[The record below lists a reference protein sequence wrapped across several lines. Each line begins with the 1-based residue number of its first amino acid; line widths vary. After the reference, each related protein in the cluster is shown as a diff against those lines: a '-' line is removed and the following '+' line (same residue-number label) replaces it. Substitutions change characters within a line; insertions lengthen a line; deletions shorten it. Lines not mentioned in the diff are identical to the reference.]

1 MPPASAI
8 FASAKLSRQ
17 LAVQRSGTIV
27 PARPD
32 EQFAPN
38 SPTLKALSLY
48 IVLRPAA
55 TVPTSGTKTDFPP
68 PVSNT
73 LARHGESTRGD
84 RRTGSERKNRRGAC
98 AGLSARAS
106 LPRHRR
112 NVPGRGLP
120 CLAPR

>member
-1 MPPASAI
+1 MPAASAI
-8 FASAKLSRQ
+8 FARARLSRQ
-17 LAVQRSGTIV
+17 VARQRSGTIV
-27 PARPD
+27 TARAE

-48 IVLRPAA
+48 MELRPGA
-55 TVPTSGTKTDFPP
+55 TVSTSPTKTDFPP

-84 RRTGSERKNRRGAC
+84 RRTGSERENRRGAC

-106 LPRHRR
+106 VPRYGRH
-112 NVPGRGLP
+112 VPG
-120 CLAPR
+120 C